1 MVIHFSTPSPPALRT
16 HTHTHSVFICSAVN
30 TSLLVSDNLA
40 LLNAEFN
47 CLLIGLTVC
56 QREIYHTNH
65 SSFQSPNYPDNYPG
79 NLSCSYRFVPSYG
92 GYSMVIAFTD
102 FQIEGATN
110 GSCTNDYLQVPLCS
124 SEKSMKK
131 RMGRFSSA

>member
-1 MVIHFSTPSPPALRT
+1 M
-16 HTHTHSVFICSAVN
+16 
-30 TSLLVSDNLA
+30 A

-56 QREIYHTNH
+56 EGDIYHTNH
-65 SSFQSPNYPDNYPG
+65 SSFQSPNYPDNYPD
-79 NLSCSYRFVPSYG
+79 NLSCSYRFAPSYG
-92 GYSMVIAFTD
+92 GYSMVVVFTD

-124 SEKSMKK
+124 SEKSIKE